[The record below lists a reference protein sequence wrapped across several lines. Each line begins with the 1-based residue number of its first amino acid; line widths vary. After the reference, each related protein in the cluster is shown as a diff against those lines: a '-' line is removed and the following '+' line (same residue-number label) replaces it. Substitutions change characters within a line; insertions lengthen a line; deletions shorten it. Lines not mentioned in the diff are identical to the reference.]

1 MTGQAP
7 YKLTLKNANPDFDI
21 SVITSEYTFSN
32 MPLYRRLKDLTG
44 TGLSQLIDDNVYNT
58 LIFRDLQKKLEAN

>member
-21 SVITSEYTFSN
+21 SVITSEYTFSKLLN
-32 MPLYRRLKDLTG
+32 YMLLYRRLKDLTG
-44 TGLSQLIDDNVYNT
+44 TGLSQLIDDNVYNI
-58 LIFRDLQKKLEAN
+58 LIFERPI